1 MSADNEPAVTP
12 EVAALMAKMPPPRDQ
27 RSNMRMVRV
36 LFYLPGFM
44 ALLLVK
50 AGEPAGFGITVEL
63 LMLSSAAA
71 VVGGFF
77 IGAFSPTKRGGD
89 AASKVGLWAGQVV
102 LEMLGL
108 VPFLMAVPP
117 LFHELAT
124 STLLKST
131 PGSQPNLLGVSEL
144 IPAAALIPFVTY
156 LLAGFSTIKYLIPK
170 DAMYLL
176 CAFIVFTVLGGYTAN
191 RNQWFTAELIIGGTA
206 VMILSVFTVV
216 AVMKLKEMQEDLDAA
231 IEAAPPAPTTIAPTR
246 PPGPAS

>member
-1 MSADNEPAVTP
+1 VSAENEPIPTP
-12 EVAALMAKMPPPRDQ
+12 EVAALQAKMPPPRDQ

-50 AGEPAGFGITVEL
+50 AGEPAGFGITVEM

-77 IGAFSPTKRGGD
+77 LGSFSPGKRAGD
-89 AASKVGLWAGQVV
+89 TASKVGLWAGQVV
-102 LEMLGL
+102 LEMLAL

-131 PGSQPNLLGVSEL
+131 PGSQPNLFGVSEL
-144 IPAAALIPFVTY
+144 IPAAALIPFITY
-156 LLAGFSTIKYLIPK
+156 LLAGFSTIKYLVSKPV
-170 DAMYLL
+170 MYAL
-176 CAFIVFTVLGGYTAN
+176 CTLIVFTVLGGYTAN
-191 RNQWFTAELIIGGTA
+191 RNGWYEAELIIGGTA
-206 VMILSVFTVV
+206 VAILSIFTVV
-216 AVMKLKEMQEDLDAA
+216 AVMKLKEMQEELDAA
-231 IEAAPPAPTTIAPTR
+231 IDAAAR
-246 PPGPAS
+246 ASAGAQNPLP

>member
-1 MSADNEPAVTP
+1 
-12 EVAALMAKMPPPRDQ
+12 MPPPRDQ

-77 IGAFSPTKRGGD
+77 LGAFSPGKRGGD
-89 AASKVGLWAGQVV
+89 AASKVALWAGQIV
-102 LEMLGL
+102 LEMLAL

-131 PGSQPNLLGVSEL
+131 PGSQPNLFGASEL

-156 LLAGFSTIKYLIPK
+156 LLAGFSTIRYVISSG
-170 DAMYLL
+170 AMYALS
-176 CAFIVFTVLGGYTAN
+176 AFIVFTVLGGYTAN
-191 RNQWFTAELIIGGTA
+191 RNGWYEAELIIGAGA
-206 VMILSVFTVV
+206 VAILSVFTVI
-216 AVMKLKEMQEDLDAA
+216 AVVKLKQMQEELDAA
-231 IEAAPPAPTTIAPTR
+231 VAESDAAALPPAP
-246 PPGPAS
+246 

>member
-1 MSADNEPAVTP
+1 MSAENEPIPSA
-12 EVAALMAKMPPPRDQ
+12 EVAALQAKMPPPRDQ

-77 IGAFSPTKRGGD
+77 LGSFSPGKRAGD

-102 LEMLGL
+102 LEMLAL

-124 STLLKST
+124 STLLKNT
-131 PGSQPNLLGVSEL
+131 PGSQPNLLGASEL
-144 IPAAALIPFVTY
+144 IPAAALIPFVLY
-156 LLAGFSTIKYLIPK
+156 LLAGFSTIRYLVSTPVLY
-170 DAMYLL
+170 ALSAL
-176 CAFIVFTVLGGYTAN
+176 IVFTVLGGYIAN
-191 RNQWFTAELIIGGTA
+191 RNGWFEAELIIGGVA
-206 VMILSVFTVV
+206 VAILSIFTVV
-216 AVMKLKEMQEDLDAA
+216 AVMKLKGMQEELDAA
-231 IEAAPPAPTTIAPTR
+231 IAAAPTP
-246 PPGPAS
+246 PASAGAGA